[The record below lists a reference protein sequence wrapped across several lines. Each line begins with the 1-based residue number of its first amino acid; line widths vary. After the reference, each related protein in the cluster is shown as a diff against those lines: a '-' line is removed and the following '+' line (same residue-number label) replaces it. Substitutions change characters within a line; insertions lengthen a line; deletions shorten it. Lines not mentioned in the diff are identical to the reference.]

1 MSSPFFEQE
10 KLIIEGNKNLSYDT
24 ICNTIAFKPKTNVFL
39 FNFLG
44 IKKKLLK
51 NSFVERVDLK
61 YIFPN
66 KIILV
71 IKERE
76 PKCYIKY
83 LNDAYV
89 LVDNEL
95 RVLEISKSRE
105 KKVPVF
111 IGLDFNSFYLGE
123 KLMLKNKYASSYII
137 ELSDNI
143 IRNDFDSYDLVV
155 DLKNKNNIRMHM
167 KNIDVLLG
175 DIYNCSYKIA
185 LLKSILDSANEYL
198 EKPGILN
205 LSEKNET
212 PIFKFIT

>member
-10 KLIIEGNKNLSYDT
+10 KLIIEGNKNLSYET
-24 ICNTIAFKPKTNVFL
+24 ICNTIAFKPKSNIFL

-44 IKKKLLK
+44 SKKKLLK
-51 NSFVERVDLK
+51 NSFVEKVDLK

-71 IKERE
+71 VKERE

-83 LNDAYV
+83 LNDAYI
-89 LVDNEL
+89 LVDNKL
-95 RVLEISKSRE
+95 RVLEISKSKE

-123 KLMLKNKYASSYII
+123 KLTLKNKYNLDYVIA
-137 ELSDNI
+137 LANNI
-143 IRNDFDSYDLVV
+143 IKNDFDLYDLVV
-155 DLKNKNNIRMHM
+155 DLKNENDIHVHI
-167 KNIDVLLG
+167 KNIDILLG
-175 DIYNCSYKIA
+175 DIDNCNYKIA
-185 LLKSILDSANEYL
+185 LLKSILDSGNEYL

-205 LSEKNET
+205 LKEKNQT

>member
-10 KLIIEGNKNLSYDT
+10 KLIIEGNKNLSYET
-24 ICNTIAFKPKTNVFL
+24 ICHTIVFKPKSNIFL

-44 IKKKLLK
+44 SKKKLLK
-51 NSFVERVDLK
+51 NSFVEKVDLK

-71 IKERE
+71 VKERE

-83 LNDAYV
+83 LNDAYI

-123 KLMLKNKYASSYII
+123 KLMLKDKYASDYII

-143 IRNDFDSYDLVV
+143 VKNDFDLYDLVV
-155 DLKNKNNIRMHM
+155 DLKNKNNIHMHI

-175 DIYNCSYKIA
+175 NIYNCNYKIA
-185 LLKSILDSANEYL
+185 LLKSILNSGSEYL
-198 EKPGILN
+198 EKPGMLN
-205 LSEKNET
+205 LKEKNQT